1 MSKVHTDCAYIFF
14 LSFFPLFDSLFLCC
28 QRFNK
33 EFLLFT
39 IFFGEEGGGTQTFAP
54 PIYHLCSTFSN
65 YTSFKLP
72 TFTIHSYGGFLS
84 DASPLFK
91 LYLVSLIRL
100 LVFRAYFLASKYFPV
115 GNQTMNCILKRCVHW
130 LQTLFSAR

>member
-1 MSKVHTDCAYIFF
+1 MPIYFFCLFSPSLIAYFYVVKDLKKNF
-14 LSFFPLFDSLFLCC
+14 YY
-28 QRFNK
+28 
-33 EFLLFT
+33 LLYFW
-39 IFFGEEGGGTQTFAP
+39 GRRGGTQTFAP

-115 GNQTMNCILKRCVHW
+115 GNQTMNCILKRRVHW